1 MNTLK
6 DATDEN
12 FDALVLKPGGIALV
26 DFWAPWARPCQ
37 QLEPVVCEL
46 ASELDGRVR
55 MYRVN
60 TDESPRTAERFGIET
75 VPTMVIFSE
84 GKVLSSLIGARSK
97 AAIRDALLLPAAG

>member
-1 MNTLK
+1 MQYGVWMLNPPDLCESCK
-6 DATDEN
+6 S
-12 FDALVLKPGGIALV
+12 
-26 DFWAPWARPCQ
+26 
-37 QLEPVVCEL
+37 LET
-46 ASELDGRVR
+46 SELDGRVR